1 MRWPSVYLWGWFMLP
16 GRFLILFGALAIAAI
31 TADFLVWKHTFE
43 WTLVLTFLGLAA
55 VSLALTA
62 CPRCGRNVYQRS
74 RWFSNNLWPVSKC
87 SKCGLDLK
95 RFSPFDKRAKIAS

>member
-16 GRFLILFGALAIAAI
+16 GRFLVLFGALAIAAI
-31 TADFLVWKHTFE
+31 TADFLPWKHAFE
-43 WTLVLTFLGLAA
+43 WTLVLAFLGLAA

-74 RWFSNNLWPVSKC
+74 GWFSNNLWPVSKC